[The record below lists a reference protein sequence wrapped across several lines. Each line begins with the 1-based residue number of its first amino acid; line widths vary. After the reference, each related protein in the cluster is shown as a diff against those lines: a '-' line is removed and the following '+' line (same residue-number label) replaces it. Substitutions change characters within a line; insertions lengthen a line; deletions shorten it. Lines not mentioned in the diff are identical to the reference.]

1 MKPIKLSTEW
11 QLGNL
16 AMILNILSVLL
27 IIMTALIGFEEG
39 TPINSIFCWLI
50 GVYSVTI
57 VVLFH
62 YWADKFNYIEG

>member
-39 TPINSIFCWLI
+39 TPII
-50 GVYSVTI
+50 VYFVGLLVCTQ
-57 VVLFH
+57 
-62 YWADKFNYIEG
+62 